1 MQDLVC
7 PVCKSKDLEI
17 FQHGIFDSEETNVIE
32 CNNCKMRFLDK
43 IMTPNE
49 EEAFYADYYKSQ
61 KARQFKESS
70 IKNFQERTYLE
81 YMKDEEFFVN
91 LLKDK
96 KDILEIGCG
105 SGGFLKFIKEHFND
119 KKICTV
125 EISDSNLE
133 FLRDTSKNNFQDIE
147 IYKNISDVKN
157 RKFDFICTFG
167 VLEHNRDSR
176 QFLREQVELLKD
188 KNSILLAGIPNKD
201 STIGTFLNLEEFRKF
216 EHMKMHY
223 YVFSEKSLEILADEL
238 GLYVEQFKYRQIW
251 GLDNALSW
259 LINKKPHDF
268 SYFTKVLSEETLNSF
283 RKDMEKNKTT
293 DALIVIFKKK

>member
-96 KDILEIGCG
+96 KDIDFEVEGLDENYFYGYEDIDFAFKLFKAGYK
-105 SGGFLKFIKEHFND
+105 SIFNPFALLFHHESATRIEDED
-119 KKICTV
+119 KK
-125 EISDSNLE
+125 NQL
-133 FLRDTSKNNFQDIE
+133 N
-147 IYKNISDVKN
+147 YKNIMYLSIQFVSHYCSFCN
-157 RKFDFICTFG
+157 R
-167 VLEHNRDSR
+167 
-176 QFLREQVELLKD
+176 FLR
-188 KNSILLAGIPNKD
+188 
-201 STIGTFLNLEEFRKF
+201 
-216 EHMKMHY
+216 
-223 YVFSEKSLEILADEL
+223 
-238 GLYVEQFKYRQIW
+238 
-251 GLDNALSW
+251 
-259 LINKKPHDF
+259 
-268 SYFTKVLSEETLNSF
+268 
-283 RKDMEKNKTT
+283 
-293 DALIVIFKKK
+293 IF